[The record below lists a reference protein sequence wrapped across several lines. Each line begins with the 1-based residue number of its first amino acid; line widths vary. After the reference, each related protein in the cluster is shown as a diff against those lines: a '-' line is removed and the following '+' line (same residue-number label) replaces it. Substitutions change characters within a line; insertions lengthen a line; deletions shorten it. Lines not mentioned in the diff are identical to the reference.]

1 LVDFSPR
8 FSANSN
14 EAKIPCAICEQN
26 IIFKPHFV
34 DSIMPKV
41 HLLDYAAGNI
51 RSLVN
56 AIEKLGWEVEW
67 IQSPADVSKADVSQ
81 RSHSHDTFNADR

>member
-1 LVDFSPR
+1 
-8 FSANSN
+8 
-14 EAKIPCAICEQN
+14 
-26 IIFKPHFV
+26 
-34 DSIMPKV
+34 MPKV

-67 IQSPADVSKADVSQ
+67 INSPEDVAKADVSHENLVYQ
-81 RSHSHDTFNADR
+81 ESHTDS